1 MPDAMPDAMP
11 RAMPCAMSRAML
23 TLGLLVASAACTQ
36 PRSARCRDVC
46 ARQLECRD
54 VVGKEQDP
62 SFDEKEC
69 VAQCTALENDSETRH
84 IVDERVA
91 CFAKPDAC
99 TSCK

>member
-1 MPDAMPDAMP
+1 
-11 RAMPCAMSRAML
+11 MSVRVSSLHAAL
-23 TLGLLVASAACTQ
+23 LAAALACGLLGLLGLLASCTQ

-46 ARQLECRD
+46 ARQLECRE
-54 VVGKEQDP
+54 VTGKEQET

-69 VAQCTALENDSETRH
+69 VAQCTALENDAETRH
-84 IVDERVA
+84 IVEERVA

>member
-1 MPDAMPDAMP
+1 MPV
-11 RAMPCAMSRAML
+11 RASSLRSSLHVVLFAG
-23 TLGLLVASAACTQ
+23 LGLLASCTQ

-46 ARQLECRD
+46 ARQLECRE
-54 VVGKEQDP
+54 VAGKEQET

-69 VAQCTALENDSETRH
+69 VAQCTALENDAETRH

-99 TSCK
+99 TTCK